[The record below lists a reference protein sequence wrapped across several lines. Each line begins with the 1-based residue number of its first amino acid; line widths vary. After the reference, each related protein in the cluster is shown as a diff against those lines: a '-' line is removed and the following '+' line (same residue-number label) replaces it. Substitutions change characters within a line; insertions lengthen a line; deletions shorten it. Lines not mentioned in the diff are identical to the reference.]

1 MLRLL
6 LGLVLDEVWFGV
18 WGVLNGVS
26 FISRILVLSIVELDW
41 CSFVSGI
48 WSIYKC
54 PNTRYHALTMQQHSF
69 DMQTQH
75 FYLPILCPISSSST
89 TSTFLRLSGCRNIN

>member
-26 FISRILVLSIVELDW
+26 FISRILVSSIVDSDCRKFGLW
-41 CSFVSGI
+41 YMV
-48 WSIYKC
+48 
-54 PNTRYHALTMQQHSF
+54 
-69 DMQTQH
+69 
-75 FYLPILCPISSSST
+75 YL
-89 TSTFLRLSGCRNIN
+89 